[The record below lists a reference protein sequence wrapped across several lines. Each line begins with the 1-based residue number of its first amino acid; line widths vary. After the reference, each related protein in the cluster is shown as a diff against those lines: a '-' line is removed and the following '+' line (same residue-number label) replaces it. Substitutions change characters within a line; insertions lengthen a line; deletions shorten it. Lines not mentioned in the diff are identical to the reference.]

1 MSILGFF
8 FDPVGPLH
16 DPLSPFGLQREMAA
30 RTHVLARKI
39 GALNMKRKDEL
50 ESLRTAVAKLMLVVE
65 TQQRML
71 LQKGLCTQKE
81 FETMLQ
87 AIDLEDGT
95 ADGQLRRR

>member
-8 FDPVGPLH
+8 LEPVQ
-16 DPLSPFGLQREMAA
+16 DPLSPLGLQRAMAA
-30 RTHVLARKI
+30 RTHVLAQQI
-39 GALNMKRKDEL
+39 GALNRKRKDEM
-50 ESLRTAVAKLMLVVE
+50 EAMRTSIAKLMLVVE

-81 FETMLQ
+81 FETMMQ

>member
-8 FDPVGPLH
+8 LDPVK
-16 DPLSPFGLQREMAA
+16 DPLSPTGLHREMAA
-30 RTHVLARKI
+30 RTHVLATQI
-39 GALNMKRKDEL
+39 GALNRKRKDEL
-50 ESLRTAVAKLMLVVE
+50 ETLRTTIAKLMLVVE
-65 TQQRML
+65 TQQRMI

-81 FETMLQ
+81 FETMMQ